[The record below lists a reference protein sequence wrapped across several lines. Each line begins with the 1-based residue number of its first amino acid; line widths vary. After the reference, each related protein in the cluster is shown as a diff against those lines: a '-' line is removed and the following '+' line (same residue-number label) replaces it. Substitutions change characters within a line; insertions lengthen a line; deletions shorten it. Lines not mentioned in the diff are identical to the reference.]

1 MTPAVFL
8 LIVSGLL
15 LAALA
20 VSAGVRVWRSA
31 WVARLARAEGMQFSA
46 VDRFE
51 LAHRVA
57 MAIPV
62 PGASEVHVHDVMY
75 RRADADAEAVPV
87 RQSWRSSPR
96 PQAGRTQVLA
106 GGKLLCVMTVGY
118 TIGTLGHRRHPR
130 RVVAAVDDGGE
141 QLMHVQMLPGLP
153 SEATYRDGLTHL
165 RRALTHEAD
174 AAATPGEATARGS

>member
-1 MTPAVFL
+1 MTPALFL
-8 LIVSGLL
+8 LIVGGLL

-46 VDRFE
+46 LDRFE
-51 LAHRVA
+51 LTNRVA
-57 MAIPV
+57 MAMPV

-75 RRADADAEAVPV
+75 RRADADDESAADGQP
-87 RQSWRSSPR
+87 WRRSAR
-96 PQAGRTQVLA
+96 PQAGGSQALG

-141 QLMHVQMLPGLP
+141 RLMHFQMLPGLP
-153 SEATYRDGLTHL
+153 SEATYREGLSHL
-165 RRALTHEAD
+165 RRVLAD
-174 AAATPGEATARGS
+174 EGGGGVTARGS